1 MSGLQL
7 LDPRVLT
14 RGMTQL
20 RVDLEDGTWQRK
32 NNSLL
37 GHRRPEPCGSA
48 DPDRSHRGVPDLRD
62 LSADLTRADATG
74 GTTRVLGRPVHAVR
88 VTSTPCDQDFRG
100 ADDGNRT
107 RMFSLGS

>member
-37 GHRRPEPCGSA
+37 ELNALDVGWR
-48 DPDRSHRGVPDLRD
+48 LI
-62 LSADLTRADATG
+62 
-74 GTTRVLGRPVHAVR
+74 
-88 VTSTPCDQDFRG
+88 
-100 ADDGNRT
+100 
-107 RMFSLGS
+107 